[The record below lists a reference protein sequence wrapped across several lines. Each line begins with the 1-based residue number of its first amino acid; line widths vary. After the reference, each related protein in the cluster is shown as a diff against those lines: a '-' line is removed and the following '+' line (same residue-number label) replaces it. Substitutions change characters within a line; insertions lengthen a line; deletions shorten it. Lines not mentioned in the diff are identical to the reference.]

1 MSDDRSEDEELLLL
15 RINALKSTSRSKLKS
30 LSTVSEEITQ
40 DTQDEVKFERSSR
53 GNGSVAA
60 VEQDI
65 TTVPDL
71 EKHSK
76 QTQVTKSNT
85 SQIEELKLREEAL
98 KTLLIKRMLSAEEK
112 VIHEIRVLMN
122 IFVGKLRGLN
132 QILPL

>member
-15 RINALKSTSRSKLKS
+15 RINALKSTSRSKLKL
-30 LSTVSEEITQ
+30 LSSVSEEITQ
-40 DTQDEVKFERSSR
+40 DTQDEVKFEVSSR
-53 GNGSVAA
+53 GHGSIAA
-60 VEQDI
+60 AKQDS
-65 TTVPDL
+65 TTVPDF

-112 VIHEIRVLMN
+112 VILGIRVIIN
-122 IFVGKLRGLN
+122 IFVGKL
-132 QILPL
+132 

>member
-1 MSDDRSEDEELLLL
+1 MSEDRSEDEELLLL

-40 DTQDEVKFERSSR
+40 DTQSEVKFEVSSR
-53 GNGSVAA
+53 GNGSVTA

-71 EKHSK
+71 EKPCK

-112 VIHEIRVLMN
+112 VML
-122 IFVGKLRGLN
+122 
-132 QILPL
+132 

>member
-1 MSDDRSEDEELLLL
+1 MSEDRSEDEELLLL

-40 DTQDEVKFERSSR
+40 DTQSEVKFEVSSR
-53 GNGSVAA
+53 GNGSVTA

-71 EKHSK
+71 EKQSK

-112 VIHEIRVLMN
+112 VML
-122 IFVGKLRGLN
+122 
-132 QILPL
+132 